1 MNSGGGREIRHRPEA
16 SHRNFFCDFE
26 LHTTG
31 ASASSEAPRSA
42 QILEEFGL
50 NRGSREDKEMR
61 YLKYFVLLAICML
74 PAATPSQAQ
83 VRVAVRVGGGYGY
96 APVCAYG
103 YYGYYPYACA
113 PYGYYGPDW
122 FVDGVFIGAGPWY
135 HGYYGRPGFYG
146 RPYYYGRPHYYGRP
160 GYYGRGFVS
169 RGYGYGGRGGFD
181 RGGFRGRSD
190 GGFHGGGSHGR
201 GHR

>member
-74 PAATPSQAQ
+74 PAAAPSQAQ

-96 APVCAYG
+96 VAPVCAYG
-103 YYGYYPYACA
+103 YYGYAPYACA
-113 PYGYYGPDW
+113 PYGYYGPDY
-122 FVDGVFIGAGPWY
+122 FDGGVFIGAGPWF
-135 HGYYGRPGFYG
+135 RGFYG
-146 RPYYYGRPHYYGRP
+146 RSYYGGWG
-160 GYYGRGFVS
+160 GYYGRGW
-169 RGYGYGGRGGFD
+169 RGDHDGFRDRD
-181 RGGFRGRSD
+181 RGRDRGDGGWRGRDGFRD
-190 GGFHGGGSHGR
+190 H
-201 GHR
+201 